1 MLLKMKFDLFKIGLC
16 FIMMLGLPALS
27 FGDDGTQAL
36 FEKANNYYSKNKYKE
51 AISGYNQLLK
61 LGESSAVVYYNL
73 GNAFYRDGDIA
84 SALLYYEKA
93 HKLSPGDEDINFN
106 IRFANVRTTD
116 KIDEAPE
123 LFLSKWWKGVILAI
137 SADTLGIVGI
147 VLFLFGSGLLVFYF
161 FSVSGSIKKLSFF
174 SALTLFF
181 LGIVSIVIGGSQV
194 SYFNSNKQAIVFISS
209 VNVKGS
215 PTDQATTVFV
225 LHDGTK
231 VNVLDNANGWLKIR
245 LANGNEGW
253 LKPSDI
259 KEI

>member
-16 FIMMLGLPALS
+16 FVMMLGLPALS

-51 AISGYNQLLK
+51 AVSTYNQLLK
-61 LGESSAVVYYNL
+61 SGESSAIVYYNL
-73 GNAFYRDGDIA
+73 GNAFYKDGDIA

-106 IRFANVRTTD
+106 IRFANARTTD

-123 LFLSKWWKGVILAI
+123 LFLSKWWRGVILAV
-137 SADTLGIVGI
+137 SADTLGIVAI

-161 FSVSGSIKKLSFF
+161 FSVSGSIKKFSFF
-174 SALTLFF
+174 SGLALFF
-181 LGIVSIVIGGSQV
+181 LGIVSIIIGGSQV
-194 SYFNSNKQAIVFISS
+194 GYFNSNKQAIVFTSS
-209 VNVKGS
+209 VSVKGS
-215 PTDQATTVFV
+215 PADKANTVFV
-225 LHDGTK
+225 IHDGTK
-231 VNVLDNANGWLKIR
+231 VNVLDNANGWLRIK

-253 LKPSDI
+253 LKPSDV

>member
-1 MLLKMKFDLFKIGLC
+1 MLLKMKFDQFKIWLC
-16 FIMMLGLPALS
+16 FIMMLGLPLLS
-27 FGDDGTQAL
+27 FGDNGTQTL
-36 FEKANNYYSKNKYKE
+36 FEKANTCYSKNKYKE
-51 AISGYNQLLK
+51 SIDAYSQLLK
-61 LGESSAVVYYNL
+61 SGEQSANVYFNL
-73 GNAFYRDGDIA
+73 GNAYYKEGDIA

-106 IRFANVRTTD
+106 IRFANARTTD

-123 LFLSKWWKGVILAI
+123 FFLSKWWRGVVLAV
-137 SADTLGIVGI
+137 SADTLGVWAII
-147 VLFLFGSGLLVFYF
+147 LFLIGSGLLILYF
-161 FSVSGSIKKLSFF
+161 FSVSGPVKKASFF
-174 SALTLFF
+174 SALALFF
-181 LGIVSIVIGGSQV
+181 LGIVVIFIGGSQV
-194 SYFNSNKQAIVFISS
+194 SYFKGNKQGIVFTSS

-215 PTDQATTVFV
+215 PADQATTVFV

-231 VNVLDNANGWLKIR
+231 VNVLDNANGWLRIK